1 MIKRLLLF
9 AFLVGVFHSVS
20 VEGQERSLQDETGRE
35 VRVPL
40 SVKRIVSLAPSITE
54 ILFALGLNSEIA
66 GVTDFCDHPE
76 ACLTKPKI
84 GGFVNPSLERIVSLK
99 PDLIIGIRDGNREET
114 LEKLKDL
121 GFSVYR
127 VDPKGFDGVTKTI
140 GNLGGITGSEEA
152 ARRIVRTMTTK
163 KEHILSRTRS
173 LHKPRVF
180 FQVGDAPIVTV
191 GKGTL
196 THDLIQF
203 AGGKNIT
210 ENEPMDY
217 PLYSI
222 EAVLKKAPEIIIMSS
237 MDNKKDYSNLVNK
250 WKHWRTIPA
259 VKQNA
264 IHVID
269 SNLVDRPT
277 PRITQGLETLA
288 RMIHPEDFWDKSPS
302 RETRN

>member
-1 MIKRLLLF
+1 MIKKLLF
-9 AFLVGVFHSVS
+9 LAFLLGVFQAVS
-20 VEGQERSLQDETGRE
+20 AEGQERTVRDETGRE
-35 VRVPL
+35 VKVPL
-40 SVKRIVSLAPSITE
+40 FAKRIVSLAPSITE

-66 GVTDFCDHPE
+66 GVTDFCDYPE
-76 ACLTKPKI
+76 ASLSKPKI

-114 LEKLKDL
+114 LQKLKDL

-140 GNLGGITGSEEA
+140 RNLGEIVGREETA
-152 ARRIVRTMTTK
+152 GRIVRGMMTK
-163 KEHILSRTRS
+163 KEHILSLIRP
-173 LHKPRVF
+173 LYKPKVF
-180 FQVGDAPIVTV
+180 FQVGDAPMVTV
-191 GKGTL
+191 GKETL
-196 THDLIQF
+196 TNDLIRL

-222 EAVLKKAPEIIIMSS
+222 EAVIKGAPEVIIMSS
-237 MDNKKDYSNLVNK
+237 MDNKKDYSNLIRK
-250 WKHWRTIPA
+250 WQTWKTIPA
-259 VKQNA
+259 VKKNA

-277 PRITQGLETLA
+277 PRITEGLETLA
-288 RMIHPEDFWDKSPS
+288 RMIHPEVFENTQP
-302 RETRN
+302 RR